1 MRYDFGSD
9 NTAGMAPS
17 AIDGLVR
24 ANEAFARAYGAD
36 EITTRAADAIRA
48 RLDADAEVR
57 FVFSGTAAN
66 AIALSMLA
74 WPYEA
79 VLASARAQQARDFE
93 ALPEDVKALSRG
105 LAEQFALPDERVFE

>member
-17 AIDGLVR
+17 AVDGLVR

-36 EITTRAADAIRA
+36 EITARAADAIRA

-66 AIALSMLA
+66 AIGTPKL
-74 WPYEA
+74 
-79 VLASARAQQARDFE
+79 
-93 ALPEDVKALSRG
+93 KATPSTACGMETHGAIFVSRPG
-105 LAEQFALPDERVFE
+105 PWLN